1 MVRRIDDTRECF
13 KLNELIKIYYIY
25 DVVGFIFQH
34 FSSHC
39 LFPLCVNFSL
49 HWFLWTYVR
58 NTLCAKI
65 IISLLVSSAM
75 ATVATSAFAVDT
87 GTVTFNGKILPDSC
101 VVDVNGT
108 ATNGTVTFN
117 NLSQTAFGE
126 DKKSATRNLLRLR
139 WQNVMLRLPTS
150 ISNLMGRVLPDTTM
164 KSCRRQGLRRTS
176 GYVCFLK
183 GAATTWNLMAQI
195 LKRHWIRLTARAWF

>member
-1 MVRRIDDTRECF
+1 MC
-13 KLNELIKIYYIY
+13 K
-25 DVVGFIFQH
+25 
-34 FSSHC
+34 
-39 LFPLCVNFSL
+39 
-49 HWFLWTYVR
+49 
-58 NTLCAKI
+58 KI

-126 DKKSATRNLLRLR
+126 DKK
-139 WQNVMLRLPTS
+139 V
-150 ISNLMGRVLPDTTM
+150 GDTQSFAITLTE
-164 KSCRRQGLRRTS
+164 CD
-176 GYVCFLK
+176 
-183 GAATTWNLMAQI
+183 AA
-195 LKRHWIRLTARAWF
+195 